1 MSITELRALHRD
13 LDTML
18 VSGANRDSIDYLWD
32 EYSRL
37 TLGGARHREVYESD
51 RDARIAAALRDG
63 DAYFDLNS
71 YTGFLNSAAQTAD

>member
-18 VSGANRDSIDYLWD
+18 VSGANRDSIDYLRD

-51 RDARIAAALRDG
+51 RG
-63 DAYFDLNS
+63 AYFDLNS

>member
-51 RDARIAAALRDG
+51 RDA
-63 DAYFDLNS
+63 YFDLS
-71 YTGFLNSAAQTAD
+71 LIHI